1 MNIHKADVNKFI
13 VELSPLDMNELD
25 ITYEEMDYSDIETR
39 RVIWTILEKVREST
53 GCDVDPSG
61 SLIIEAAAD
70 ADGGCI
76 LCFTVP
82 ESKRRTSHHN
92 PFCINKN
99 SCGIVYEFR
108 SVNDLLDMI
117 KTVGKENLPKS
128 NKLYRNKKHFR
139 LVLNR
144 SPGSAEKKTIEEYA
158 TLVGRDVFTVAQ
170 TAEHWE
176 PAGKI

>member
-25 ITYEEMDYSDIETR
+25 ITYEEMDYADIETR

-82 ESKRRTSHHN
+82 ETKRRSS
-92 PFCINKN
+92 PRRELCINKN
-99 SCGIVYEFR
+99 NCGIVYEFEC
-108 SVNDLLDMI
+108 VNDLLDMI
-117 KTVGKENLPKS
+117 KTVGKDNLPKA
-128 NKLYRNKKHFR
+128 NRLYKSKKHFR
-139 LVLNR
+139 LVLGR
-144 SPGSAEKKTIEEYA
+144 SPGSAEKKAIEEYA
-158 TLVGRDVFTVAQ
+158 TFVGRDVFTVAQ